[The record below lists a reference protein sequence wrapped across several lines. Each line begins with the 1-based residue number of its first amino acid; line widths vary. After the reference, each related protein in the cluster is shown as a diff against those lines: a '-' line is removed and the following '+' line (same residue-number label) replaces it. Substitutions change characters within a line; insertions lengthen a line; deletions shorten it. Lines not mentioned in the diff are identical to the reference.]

1 MMTDSLVLGT
11 RGSKLA
17 LTQSQLV
24 ADAVTAL
31 TGLKVELQIISTKG
45 DRIQDRPL
53 PEIGGKGLFTLE
65 LEQALRGG
73 GIDFAVHSLKD
84 LPTDDPAGLML
95 GAIPARVDPRDAIV
109 GLPIADLQHGA
120 RIGSGSLRRRLQL
133 LHLRPDLS
141 VLDIR
146 GNVQTR
152 LKKRDD
158 GQFDSTILAMAGLL
172 RLGIARE
179 DIFPIDVDDMVP
191 AVGQGALGVQC
202 RVDDPI
208 VGPVMAAIDH
218 RPTREAV
225 SGERAFLAAFGG
237 GCNVPAGCFIEEAP
251 EGFKLRAVVAGEG
264 GDVRRIETVGADPV
278 ALGLAA
284 AEALS

>member
-31 TGLKVELQIISTKG
+31 TGMKVELQIISTKG

-84 LPTDDPAGLML
+84 LPTDDPAGLTL

-172 RLGIARE
+172 RLGIVRE

-237 GCNVPAGCFIEEAP
+237 GCNVPAGCFIEEVP